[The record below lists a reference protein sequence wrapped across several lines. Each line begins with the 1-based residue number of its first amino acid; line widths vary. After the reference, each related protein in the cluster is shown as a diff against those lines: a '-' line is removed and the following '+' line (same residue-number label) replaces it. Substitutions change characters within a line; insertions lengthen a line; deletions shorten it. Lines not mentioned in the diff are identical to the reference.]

1 LVANS
6 YGSEQDLLR
15 GSGKNRI
22 NPIIDPRALS
32 PPPQSTF
39 IR

>member
-1 LVANS
+1 MVTNS
-6 YGSEQDLLR
+6 YGTEQDLLR

-22 NPIIDPRALS
+22 NPIIDSRALS
-32 PPPQSTF
+32 PVPQSTY